1 MLPGF
6 ALTAAIASLCDSK
19 VDGGMVDM
27 YWNPCCSWRTRLAND
42 VAPDILGSLM
52 TINEPLGALRVLD
65 NAVSHHAYRPSM
77 MAVENNL
84 VVAVENN
91 LSFKTK
97 YHDQGFAGPSR
108 SVSQK
113 RVEWSPSQNCS
124 VRKPKHGM
132 SLTSGA
138 PCADT
143 GKQNTSGVCTDAR
156 KPSFLDDFILDTNK
170 KLGEGASG
178 KVFVCTRT
186 SDLKVFAAKVMPL
199 ECNPGKEIAMHRRCL
214 EAAPNGVV
222 NIIAVYE
229 NEDISSHYHAFDD
242 CHVSIMVLE
251 LMKDGDVF
259 SFIERGGPMS
269 EKISAQIVL
278 SIAGTLKLIHGCGI
292 SHRDIKPENI
302 MLVISEQ
309 SNGVRVYSAK
319 ITDFGF
325 SAHGNR
331 LSTPLGTAYYVAPE
345 IIMADRSSKTPGG
358 KVVYYNE
365 MCDMWSL
372 GVCMFVF
379 LCQHA
384 PFNTGIR
391 GLPVSR
397 QMFDKII
404 SGSWKFQPAKIWM
417 TVSDQSKDV
426 IRRLLSIDPSLRLTA
441 KELASDKALLELAGF
456 PLASASAEKT
466 ELVIETQASKFMKQ
480 CVIEAREADDTKTE

>member
-1 MLPGF
+1 
-6 ALTAAIASLCDSK
+6 
-19 VDGGMVDM
+19 
-27 YWNPCCSWRTRLAND
+27 
-42 VAPDILGSLM
+42 M
-52 TINEPLGALRVLD
+52 TG
-65 NAVSHHAYRPSM
+65 
-77 MAVENNL
+77 
-84 VVAVENN
+84 
-91 LSFKTK
+91 
-97 YHDQGFAGPSR
+97 GFAGPSR
-108 SVSQK
+108 SASQK
-113 RVEWSPSQNCS
+113 RVERSDFQDCS
-124 VRKPKHGM
+124 VRKPKHRM
-132 SLTSGA
+132 SLNSGA
-138 PCADT
+138 PCAEAE
-143 GKQNTSGVCTDAR
+143 KQDTSGVCADAQ
-156 KPSFLDDFILDTNK
+156 KPSFLDDFILQTNK

-178 KVFVCTRT
+178 KVFMCTRIC
-186 SDLKVFAAKVMPL
+186 DLEVFAAKVMPL
-199 ECNPGKEIAMHRRCL
+199 KCNPGNEIAMHRRCL

-229 NEDISSHYHAFDD
+229 NQHISSHYHEFDD
-242 CHVSIMVLE
+242 CVSIMVLE
-251 LMKDGDVF
+251 LMKDGDAF
-259 SFIERGGPMS
+259 SFVEKNGPMS

-278 SIAGTLKLIHGCGI
+278 SIAGTLKLIHGRGI

-319 ITDFGF
+319 LTDFGF

-358 KVVYYNE
+358 NVVYYNE

-397 QMFDKII
+397 QMFDRII
-404 SGSWKFQPAKIWM
+404 SGKWKFQPAKIWM

-441 KELASDKALLELAGF
+441 KALASDRALLALAGF
-456 PLASASAEKT
+456 PQAPAPAEKM
-466 ELVIETQASKFMKQ
+466 ELTIDTQASRFMKQ
-480 CVIEAREADDTKTE
+480 CIIEAKGADDNKTE